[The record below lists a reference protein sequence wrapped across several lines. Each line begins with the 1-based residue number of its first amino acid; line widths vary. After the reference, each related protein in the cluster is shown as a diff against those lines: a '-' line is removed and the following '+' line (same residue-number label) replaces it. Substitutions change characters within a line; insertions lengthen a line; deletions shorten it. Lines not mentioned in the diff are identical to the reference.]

1 MFTAA
6 LLLSITITWKQSKC
20 PLTEEWVKKMW
31 YIHMMEY
38 CSVIKMVEMVLFT
51 ETWIDLEVVIQSEI
65 GQIKYH
71 IVLVI
76 CGI

>member
-1 MFTAA
+1 MFIAA
-6 LLLSITITWKQSKC
+6 LFSIARPWKRPKR

-38 CSVIKMVEMVLFT
+38 CSVIKRVEMVPFT
-51 ETWIDLEVVIQSEI
+51 ETCIDLEVFIQSEI
-65 GQIKYH
+65 SQIKYH